1 MKVTPSILS
10 APQFN
15 PTRNPMKTGMRG
27 VCPQCQNS
35 SIFDGYLKMVDKCKI
50 CGLDYSFA
58 DPADGPAFFAMS
70 IVAVP
75 AMGLGLWLDL
85 SFHAPYWVH
94 LFITLPFTIM
104 GCLLCLRLLKGW
116 LVSSEYVHHVKSQ
129 ENNIEN

>member
-1 MKVTPSILS
+1 MKVPPSLAP

-15 PTRNPMKTGMRG
+15 PTRNPMKTGLRG
-27 VCPQCQNS
+27 LCPQCQKGA
-35 SIFDGYLKMVDKCKI
+35 IFDGYLKIVDKCAL

-75 AMGLGLWLDL
+75 AMSLGLWLEL
-85 SFHAPYWVH
+85 SFQVPYWAH
-94 LFITLPFTIM
+94 LLTTLPFTLI

-116 LVSSEYVHHVKSQ
+116 LISSEYYHQLKSKQ
-129 ENNIEN
+129 TNSKS